1 MIQMVLVRLALDRK
15 ELGMTSADAH
25 KFFRRLYG
33 YHSCSHYGRY
43 HHWVDGLLDKINGRR
58 ISNGMIMIPEINFSQ
73 LKEYLKSNGVTVQVI
88 SDKIFIEDEEFDRI
102 ESMGKE
108 DVTQK

>member
-1 MIQMVLVRLALDRK
+1 MIQMVLVRLDLNRK
-15 ELGMTSADAH
+15 ELGMTPGDAN

-58 ISNGMIMIPEINFSQ
+58 IANGAIMIPEINFSQ
-73 LKEYLKSNGVTVQVI
+73 LEEYLESNGVIVQVV
-88 SDKIFIEDEEFDRI
+88 SDRI
-102 ESMGKE
+102 FMDEGEFAKINSMGKE
-108 DVTQK
+108 KVTQK